1 LGSPLRG
8 ASTCENKSGDTL
20 VETELDYGIAVCPE
34 DGPVISDVVR
44 IADMRMYKNKERR
57 KAGLAR

>member
-1 LGSPLRG
+1 MNEIIDGFDG
-8 ASTCENKSGDTL
+8 A
-20 VETELDYGIAVCPE
+20 VILDYGIAVCPE

>member
-1 LGSPLRG
+1 MEKEVGRQIIDGFDG
-8 ASTCENKSGDTL
+8 A
-20 VETELDYGIAVCPE
+20 VILDYGIAVCPE